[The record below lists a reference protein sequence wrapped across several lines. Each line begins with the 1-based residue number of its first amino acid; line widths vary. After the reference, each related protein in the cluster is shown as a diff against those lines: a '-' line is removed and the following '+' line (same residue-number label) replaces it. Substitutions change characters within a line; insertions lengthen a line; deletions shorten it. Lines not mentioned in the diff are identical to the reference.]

1 MMSDVTDKLD
11 DLETVLRDL
20 SPLAIAV
27 SGGVDSMTLSLVAHR
42 VVGSK
47 ATLFHAVSAAVPTEA
62 TTRVRHY
69 ADQKGWRLVVLEAGE
84 FNDQHYLANP
94 VDRCFYC
101 KTNLYQ
107 AILAHKDPQATVLS
121 GANLDDLKDY
131 RPGLQA
137 ASNHGVRHPFVEANI
152 DKTTIRH
159 MARYLGL
166 VDVAELP
173 AAPCLSSRVETGIPI
188 QANALGLIHR
198 VERYLSKRL
207 SPQTVRCRLRK
218 TGVVVE
224 LDQES
229 LQALSNT
236 DKIDLSAM
244 IQAMCRSAGIEQPF
258 AFEAY
263 RMGSAFLK
271 DQTDD

>member
-1 MMSDVTDKLD
+1 MIFKVTKKLD
-11 DLETVLRDL
+11 LLEKILREL

-27 SGGVDSMTLSLVAHR
+27 SGGVDSMTLGFVAHQA
-42 VVGSK
+42 VNLK

-69 ADQKGWRLVVLEAGE
+69 GNQQGWRLVVLEAGE
-84 FNDQHYLANP
+84 FNDQNYLANP

-107 AILAHKDPQATVLS
+107 AILQHKDPNATVLS
-121 GANLDDLKDY
+121 GANLDDLNDY

-137 ASNHGVRHPFVEANI
+137 ANNYGVRHPFVEADI
-152 DKTTIRH
+152 DKTTIRNI
-159 MARYLGL
+159 ARHLGL
-166 VDVAELP
+166 FDLADLP
-173 AAPCLSSRVETGIPI
+173 AAPCLSSRVESGIAI
-188 QANALGLIHR
+188 QADVLGLIHR
-198 VERYLSKRL
+198 VERYLSERL
-207 SPQTVRCRLRK
+207 SPQTVRCRLRN

-224 LDQES
+224 LDQIS
-229 LQALSNT
+229 LNALSSTEIN
-236 DKIDLSAM
+236 DLSIT
-244 IQAMCRSAGIEQPF
+244 IQTMCRSAGIEKPF

-271 DQTDD
+271 DQAHG